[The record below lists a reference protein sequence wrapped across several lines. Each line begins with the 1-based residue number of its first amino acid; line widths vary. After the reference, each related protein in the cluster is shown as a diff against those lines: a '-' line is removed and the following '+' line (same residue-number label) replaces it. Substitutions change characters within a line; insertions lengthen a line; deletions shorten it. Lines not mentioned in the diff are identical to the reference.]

1 MANPRFARNDVVA
14 RGEECKNVEGCCGIK
29 SDPPKSLA
37 SSTNNYYYTIVFC
50 RSATMAISADLG
62 SRLEDIVNQLV
73 STGRYNSKS
82 EVLREGV
89 RLVEEREKRLAAL
102 DAALAKGIADADAGR
117 VKSGDEVLDRLEA
130 KYKAM
135 AEKTK

>member
-1 MANPRFARNDVVA
+1 MVLQERTV
-14 RGEECKNVEGCCGIK
+14 
-29 SDPPKSLA
+29 
-37 SSTNNYYYTIVFC
+37 
-50 RSATMAISADLG
+50 MAISADLG
-62 SRLEDIVNQLV
+62 SRLEDVVNQLV

-102 DAALAKGIADADAGR
+102 DAALAEGISDADAGR
-117 VKSGDEVLDRLEA
+117 VKPGDEVLDRLEA

-135 AEKTK
+135 AEKNG